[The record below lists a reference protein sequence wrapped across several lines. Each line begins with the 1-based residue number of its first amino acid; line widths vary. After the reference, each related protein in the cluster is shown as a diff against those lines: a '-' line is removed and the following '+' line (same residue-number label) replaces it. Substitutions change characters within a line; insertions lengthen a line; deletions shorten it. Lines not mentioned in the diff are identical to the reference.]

1 MYPSAKERKVK
12 VFMNGRSRA
21 VRIPSDFE
29 LPGDE
34 VVIRQEVDGIIT
46 IRPEGRKRSPGELV
60 AYLLQAEPLSME
72 FPEIED
78 LPLQPVDLDLPE

>member
-1 MYPSAKERKVK
+1 MYPSAKERKAK

-34 VVIRQEVDGIIT
+34 VVIRQEADGIIT
-46 IRPEGRKRSPGELV
+46 IRPQLRKRSPSELV
-60 AYLLQAEPLSME
+60 AYLSELEPIGRE
-72 FPEIED
+72 FPEIDD
-78 LPLQPVDLDLPE
+78 LPLRPVDLDLPE

>member
-1 MYPSAKERKVK
+1 MQPIAKERKARI
-12 VFMNGRSRA
+12 FMNGRSRA

-29 LPGDE
+29 LSGND

-46 IRPEGRKRSPGELV
+46 IRPEKQKRTPGELV
-60 AYLLQAEPLSME
+60 AYLRQTEPLGEE

-78 LPLQPVDLDLPE
+78 LPLRPVDLDLPE